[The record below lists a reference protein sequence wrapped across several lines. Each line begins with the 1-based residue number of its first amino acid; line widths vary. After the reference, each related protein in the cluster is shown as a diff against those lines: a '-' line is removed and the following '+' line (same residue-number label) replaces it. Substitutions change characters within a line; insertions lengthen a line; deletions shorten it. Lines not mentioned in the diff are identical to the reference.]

1 MDRRPTRD
9 LSTASGR
16 YTIHDKD
23 PSDRT
28 ELWET
33 FCTGH
38 GTWFPI
44 APSAARF
51 KTSLSGAQCAGGI
64 CPSPCDLRASPQ
76 AFFNLAEAFLR
87 MHAVHGILFG
97 GPWILIR
104 PLRTRYLHYGWGP
117 IRLCTRPES

>member
-44 APSAARF
+44 APSEVRF
-51 KTSLSGAQCAGGI
+51 KTSLSGAQCAGEI
-64 CPSPCDLRASPQ
+64 CPSPCDLRAPRRIGWD
-76 AFFNLAEAFLR
+76 LAAKAATKPFPIVRKLSSECMRVLFR
-87 MHAVHGILFG
+87 MHSSVNPHDSLFG
-97 GPWILIR
+97 DHGDL
-104 PLRTRYLHYGWGP
+104 T
-117 IRLCTRPES
+117 